1 MPKSQVSIVKTGADP
16 NYDQVL
22 AAVRRAVDMV
32 GGMASVVK
40 PGQKVLINP
49 SWVASPADRGSGAC
63 TWPEISRAI
72 ADLVREAGGEAVI
85 AESSAVGVDCEK
97 VIRESGHGDLR
108 ELGYPVVNLKEYGRA
123 ELPVPGGGR
132 IFDPMPVFKLV
143 AEADVIITAPV
154 LKTHDQTEMT
164 CSIKKLKGLLPDK
177 TKRAFHQQGLFD
189 AVVDLLAATKPALT
203 VVDAIICQEGVG
215 PVFGDP
221 IEMDLVLASKD
232 LVACDSVCSRL
243 IGYDPEDIKLTVNAA
258 ARGLGVMDPEKI
270 EILGED
276 LASVSRR
283 FVRAVEANPVG
294 EVDGFKLI
302 YGEDACTGCRN
313 TVMSAL
319 IDIKNGDQLIYLPG
333 VTVVAGA
340 ADSGVDIASLP
351 GEVVTVGT
359 KCTPKDKRGIRHAD
373 GCPPN
378 NIDVVKAIIGARAE
392 AKRMYADDPES
403 D

>member
-1 MPKSQVSIVKTGADP
+1 MPKSQVSIVKTGANP
-16 NYDQVL
+16 NYDQIL
-22 AAVRRAVDMV
+22 AAVRQAVDMV

-63 TWPEISRAI
+63 TWPEVSRAI

-97 VIRESGHGDLR
+97 VIQESGHGDLR
-108 ELGYPVVNLKEYGRA
+108 ELGYPVVNLKEHGRA

-132 IFDPMPVFKLV
+132 IFDPMPVFKMV

-189 AVVDLLAATKPALT
+189 AVVDLMAATKPALT

-258 ARGLGVMDPEKI
+258 GRGLGVMDPDRI

-276 LASVSRR
+276 LVSVSRR

-319 IDIKNGDQLIYLPG
+319 IDIKNGDQLMYLPG

-340 ADSGVDIASLP
+340 ADSGVEISSLP

-378 NIDVVKAIIGARAE
+378 NVDVVKAIIGAKAE

>member
-1 MPKSQVSIVKTGADP
+1 M
-16 NYDQVL
+16 
-22 AAVRRAVDMV
+22 
-32 GGMASVVK
+32 
-40 PGQKVLINP
+40 
-49 SWVASPADRGSGAC
+49 
-63 TWPEISRAI
+63 
-72 ADLVREAGGEAVI
+72 
-85 AESSAVGVDCEK
+85 
-97 VIRESGHGDLR
+97 
-108 ELGYPVVNLKEYGRA
+108 
-123 ELPVPGGGR
+123 PGGGR
-132 IFDPMPVFKLV
+132 IFDPMPVFNLV

-340 ADSGVDIASLP
+340 ADSGVDISSLP